1 MDDSVLSDR
10 EQRAREWVRI
20 LSEIPARFAGS
31 ASERQGAEHI
41 AAWMRELGLTDVSLT
56 GTPAGPR
63 SGFALALHAAV
74 GGLGFWL
81 GGFVGVVLA
90 VLAAVSFGIEHTRA
104 TRVLSRWLPAEE
116 SVNVIGRFGSTSP
129 KRRVLLSAH
138 IDTTQAGFL
147 FRREVVERFALVQ
160 GYSNGPP
167 ASPLMLPYAVLLTA
181 VALTLGD
188 WLGAHGFLFGLA
200 NLFGGIVILINILLP
215 LQWALSPATPGAN
228 DNASAVAS
236 MLTCAE
242 DLIKDLPADVELW
255 VAGTGAEEVGHGGMI
270 HALRPD
276 WPQDSTYCVNFECTG
291 GGNLHIIHS
300 EGMLSKV
307 LYPPLMLELARRVAI
322 AGKHGEVTP
331 VDLLAGTDGC
341 IPAKLGYPT
350 LSLISLESNGVPRN
364 YHRVEDTIEGI
375 DPKMLVRA
383 GEFGAAVASA
393 ALRGDAG
400 AIG

>member
-1 MDDSVLSDR
+1 MNDTVLSER

-41 AAWMRELGLTDVSLT
+41 AGWMRELGLADVALN
-56 GTPAGPR
+56 GAAAGPR
-63 SGFALALHAAV
+63 SGFSLAFHAAV
-74 GGLGFWL
+74 AGLGFWM
-81 GGFVGVVLA
+81 GGLVGVALA
-90 VLAAVSFGIEHTRA
+90 VLAAASFRIEQTRA
-104 TRVLSRWLPAEE
+104 TRVLSRWLPADE

-147 FRREVVERFALVQ
+147 FRREVVERFARLQ
-160 GYSNGPP
+160 EYNSGPP
-167 ASPLMLPYAVLLTA
+167 TSPLTLPNAILLLA

-200 NLFGGIVILINILLP
+200 KLVGGLGIVLNILIP

-242 DLIKDLPADVELW
+242 ELIQNLPADVELW
-255 VAGTGAEEVGHGGMI
+255 VAGTGAEEVGHGGMK

-276 WPQDSTYCVNFECTG
+276 WPKDSTYCVNFECTG
-291 GGNLHIIHS
+291 GGNLHVIHT
-300 EGMLSKV
+300 EGMLTKV
-307 LYPPLMLELARRVAI
+307 WYPPTMIELARRVAA
-322 AGKHGEVTP
+322 AGKHGEITP

-350 LSLISLESNGVPRN
+350 LSLISLEANGVPRN
-364 YHRVEDTIEGI
+364 YHRVEDTIDGI

-383 GEFGAAVASA
+383 GDFGAAVAAA

-400 AIG
+400 VIG